1 MIILFKNKHLSVIAI
16 WAIIALV
23 AGSCSTQRNTW
34 LNRNFHQI
42 NALYNGFFNARES
55 YQRGINTLAEVHVD
69 NFDAPLSIF
78 KYGTPEQRQHI
89 SQDMDIAY
97 NKAIR
102 VIARHSML
110 IRNEEHNRLIDDT
123 YFLIARAHFFRGN
136 YSQAL
141 ATFQYISRVF
151 QAPLAQESLVWQAK
165 VLTETGNF
173 TDANRLLI
181 QASDL
186 MRQSGIV
193 DNQANRL
200 YYLVM
205 ADLLIRMGNPS
216 DATTHLMKAVELT
229 RNKKD
234 KARLSFILGQYY
246 LVLGE
251 PGKASEQF
259 GNVLRMS
266 PEFEISFHARL
277 SLAFSSIA
285 AGGSPQG
292 VKDQLQRML
301 RQGRYRLY
309 QGSIYFA
316 LARMSLE
323 LNDTDAAVRQFRE
336 AARKSHD
343 NTVQKGQSY
352 YQLGKIYFARG
363 DFINASSYYDS
374 AVVFIPAGVD
384 GSEQR
389 VRMQNTLNQL
399 ATHLTTIQRED
410 SLQYLARLPEA
421 DRNRI
426 VAGIVEQMR
435 DRENLLAA
443 RPGRAFVPGL
453 ESFGQGSQTG
463 GGGWYFYNPTVL
475 RFGKE
480 EFERRFGQ
488 RQLEDFWRL
497 SNQQTASSG
506 FADNIQPTAGDSR
519 QENQDFT
526 GFSDLI
532 ENIPLTEEMF
542 TESKTRVAEAYFAMG
557 LVFKD
562 HLNDLAKAA
571 GAFQNMVNL
580 NHSTPNTQ
588 LAFYH
593 LVRIYMEL
601 GQTTQADTYKNMLIE
616 RYPESPF
623 AKIFSHPD
631 ILQEELQNQNA
642 GNQAYKLAY
651 QAFVDKNYQ
660 LVLDKWAIADTLNLT
675 TNLNAQFDY
684 LKALALHQLGRRE
697 DAMDLLSAILVN
709 YEGTIVYPS
718 AQLLVESLQQRRLDD
733 LFEANPETPT
743 SPSSEDF
750 QSVFTF
756 NPGQVHFYIFV
767 ADTRR
772 VDPNLVIRALEN
784 LNQSQFRDRRLTV
797 SNVFFQ
803 QDKHL
808 ITVTSFPDKQSALD
822 FYKNAS
828 NLPQLKS
835 LLTNLA
841 ESFIISIDNYPVFY
855 QEKNLTDYLLFFRM
869 KYF

>member
-1 MIILFKNKHLSVIAI
+1 MILSIKHKHLTVIAI
-16 WAIIALV
+16 WAMFALI

-34 LNRNFHQI
+34 MNRNFHQI

-55 YQRGINTLAEVHVD
+55 YQRGVKILAEAHVE
-69 NFDAPLSIF
+69 NFDAPLHIF
-78 KYGTPEQRQHI
+78 KYGTPEQRQQI
-89 SQDMDIAY
+89 IPDMDITY

-110 IRNEEHNRLIDDT
+110 IRNVEYNRLIDDT
-123 YFLIARAHFFRGN
+123 YFLIAKSHFFRGN
-136 YSQAL
+136 YPQAL

-165 VLTETGNF
+165 VLAETGNF
-173 TDANRLLI
+173 ADATRMLI
-181 QASDL
+181 QASDIL
-186 MRQSGIV
+186 RQSGMV
-193 DNQANRL
+193 DTRANRL
-200 YYLVM
+200 YHLVM
-205 ADLLIRMGNPS
+205 ADLLIRTGNPS
-216 DATTHLMKAVELT
+216 DATTHLVRAVELT

-246 LVLGE
+246 LALGD
-251 PGKASEQF
+251 PAKASEQF

-277 SLAFSSIA
+277 NLAFSSIA
-285 AGGSPQG
+285 AGGSPQV

-309 QGSIYFA
+309 HGSIYFA

-323 LNDTDAAVRQFRE
+323 LNDTEAAMMQFRE

-363 DFINASSYYDS
+363 DFINASIYYDS
-374 AVVFIPAGVD
+374 AVVFLPAGME
-384 GSEQR
+384 GRGQI

-410 SLQYLARLPEA
+410 SLQHLARLPEA
-421 DRNRI
+421 ERNRI
-426 VAGIVEQMR
+426 VAGIVEQLQA
-435 DRENLLAA
+435 RENRQGA
-443 RPGRAFVPGL
+443 RGGRPFVPGS
-453 ESFGQGSQTG
+453 ETFGQGPQAG
-463 GGGWYFYNPTVL
+463 GGAWYFYNPTAL

-488 RQLEDFWRL
+488 RQLADFWRL
-497 SNQQTASSG
+497 SNQQTPGPG
-506 FADNIQPTAGDSR
+506 FAEGMQPITDDSR
-519 QENQDFT
+519 PENQASIS
-526 GFSDLI
+526 FSSLI
-532 ENIPLTEEMF
+532 ENIPLTQEML
-542 TESKTRVAEAYFAMG
+542 TESKTRVVEAYFAMG
-557 LVFKD
+557 LVFKE

-571 GAFQNMVNL
+571 EAFQSMVNL

-588 LAFYH
+588 VAFYH
-593 LVRIYMEL
+593 LVRIYMDM
-601 GQTTQADTYKNMLIE
+601 GRTSQADVYKNLLIE

-631 ILQEELQNQNA
+631 NLQKELQDQNT
-642 GNQAYKLAY
+642 GNQTYTLAY

-660 LVLDKWAIADTLNLT
+660 LVLDKWEIADTLNLST
-675 TNLNAQFDY
+675 ELNAQFDY

-697 DAMDLLSAILVN
+697 DAMELLSAILVN
-709 YEGTIVYPS
+709 YEGTFVHPS
-718 AQLLVESLQQRRLDD
+718 AQLLVGSLQQGRFDTS
-733 LFEANPETPT
+733 FEVQPTATTP
-743 SPSSEDF
+743 SPEDF

-756 NPGQVHFYIFV
+756 NPGQVHFYVFAV
-767 ADTRR
+767 DTR
-772 VDPNLVIRALEN
+772 VVNPDQVIRELET
-784 LNQSQFRDRRLTV
+784 LNQSQFRDRRLTI

-803 QDKHL
+803 QDMHL
-808 ITVTSFPDKQSALD
+808 ITVTSFPDKQSALN
-822 FYKNAS
+822 YYTRAS
-828 NLPQLKS
+828 NLPQLRN
-835 LLTNLA
+835 LLTNRA
-841 ESFIISIDNYPVFY
+841 ESFVISIDNYPVFY
-855 QEKNLTDYLLFFRM
+855 QEKKLTDYMLFFRM